1 MKILHGTKVLLGPS
15 TFAELDY
22 SPLKRLASAGFSVVE
37 NHFKRKLTKAELI
50 DLLTEDVEGLIAG
63 LEPLDHEVMRKSN
76 LRVISRCGSGMSNVD
91 VDAAKGLGIKVCST
105 PDGPT
110 TAVAELTIGSMI
122 SLLRMIPLMD
132 HSLRQGSWN
141 KMIGTQLDGK
151 TVAIIGFGRIGRRVA
166 ELLSAFNTR
175 ILVIDPFLNE
185 ADIEFPVL
193 KLEDALPQAD
203 IVTLHA
209 SGETTIISKEEFG
222 LIKPGAFL
230 LNAARGALVDENELI
245 KALEAEKIK
254 GVWIDT
260 FSREPYVG
268 PLSGFRQVILT
279 PHVGSY
285 TFECRRAMEMES
297 VENLI
302 NAFKIISE

>member
-22 SPLKRLASAGFSVVE
+22 SPVERLVKAGFSVLE
-37 NHFKRKLTKAELI
+37 NPFKRKLTKAELL
-50 DLLTEDVEGLIAG
+50 DLLTEDVKGLIAG

-91 VDAAKGLGIKVCST
+91 IEAAKGFGIKVCST

-110 TAVAELTIGSMI
+110 TAVAELTVGAMV

-141 KMIGTQLDGK
+141 KMIGTQLSGK
-151 TVAIIGFGRIGRRVA
+151 TVGIIGFGRIGRRVA

-175 ILVIDPFLNE
+175 ILVVDPSLNDAHE
-185 ADIEFPVL
+185 EFPVL
-193 KLEDALPQAD
+193 TLEDALPQVD

-209 SGETTIISKEEFG
+209 SGETTIITKEEFG

-230 LNAARGALVDENELI
+230 LNAARGGLVDENALVE
-245 KALEAEKIK
+245 ALEAGRIK
-254 GVWIDT
+254 GAWIDT
-260 FSREPYVG
+260 FSLEPYVG
-268 PLSGFRQVILT
+268 PLSGFKQVILT

-285 TFECRRAMEMES
+285 TFECRRAMETES

-302 NAFKIISE
+302 NAYEII

>member
-110 TAVAELTIGSMI
+110 TAVAELTIGAMI

-141 KMIGTQLDGK
+141 KLIGTQLAGK

-166 ELLSAFNTR
+166 RLLSAFNSR

-185 ADIEFPVL
+185 ADEEFPVL

-209 SGETTIISKEEFG
+209 SGETTIISKKEFG

-230 LNAARGALVDENELI
+230 LNAARGGLIDENDM
-245 KALEAEKIK
+245 AESLREGRIQ
-254 GVWIDT
+254 GAWIDT
-260 FSREPYVG
+260 FGREPYKG
-268 PLSGFRQVILT
+268 PLTGFEQVILT

-285 TFECRRAMEMES
+285 TLECRRAMEMES

-302 NAFKIISE
+302 NAFRSI